1 MREGSVGP
9 GCCRMLRSQVTVAVS
24 NKGCQVGSWQDLHLN
39 SGGMAIS
46 RNDKGMGKM
55 FWREVSSVAGVSLV
69 HFIEMKMFRRF
80 VQNVRRFC
88 MVTDHPSLDVSE
100 NLSYVNPK

>member
-1 MREGSVGP
+1 
-9 GCCRMLRSQVTVAVS
+9 
-24 NKGCQVGSWQDLHLN
+24 
-39 SGGMAIS
+39 
-46 RNDKGMGKM
+46 M

-80 VQNVRRFC
+80 VQNVRGFC
-88 MVTDHPSLDVSE
+88 MITDHPSLDVSE